1 MKVGDKVWV
10 FMVGLWEKAVV
21 VPPPADRVAK
31 QGFVFVWVEN
41 DQDVYRYNKQFVA
54 RRND

>member
-10 FMVGLWEKAVV
+10 YLGGFWEKAVV
-21 VPPPADRVAK
+21 VPQPANMAAK
-31 QGFVFVWVEN
+31 QGRVFVWV
-41 DQDVYRYNKQFVA
+41 DCMQDVYRYNKQFVA